1 MIKLIKNEFVK
12 LFHKKAI
19 YILMFLTI
27 LLIGFET
34 FITKINK
41 NFDYSDE
48 EYYSKIVEPLL
59 KGEVTDY
66 SEIQVLLDDKYYY
79 DLSQL
84 AKEFKKGQNSWE
96 YVYLVDKVGSYITCM
111 NENNLGE

>member
-48 EYYSKIVEPLL
+48 EYYSKIGEDSIKNKEYAQKFIDENRNHKLL
-59 KGEVTDY
+59 AVAICYDSKEKEHKCVIE
-66 SEIQVLLDDKYYY
+66 EI
-79 DLSQL
+79 
-84 AKEFKKGQNSWE
+84 
-96 YVYLVDKVGSYITCM
+96 
-111 NENNLGE
+111 